1 MMKVY
6 RARYQF
12 SHKWVARLEKLSEGN
27 DQAAV
32 SALKLLLERG
42 DMDFPSEEG
51 VTLETAIKKLG
62 EVIGW
67 RKQEN
72 TCNIDLYMR
81 VCLPQA
87 VAKRGLRECA

>member
-1 MMKVY
+1 MTT
-6 RARYQF
+6 
-12 SHKWVARLEKLSEGN
+12 
-27 DQAAV
+27 AAV

-72 TCNIDLYMR
+72 G
-81 VCLPQA
+81 A
-87 VAKRGLRECA
+87 